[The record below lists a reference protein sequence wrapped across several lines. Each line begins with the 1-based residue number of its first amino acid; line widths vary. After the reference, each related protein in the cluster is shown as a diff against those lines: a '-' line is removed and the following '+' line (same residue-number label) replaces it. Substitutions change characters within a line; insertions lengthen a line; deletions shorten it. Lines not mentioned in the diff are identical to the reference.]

1 MEAKDLREMGGRR
14 ADAKAPRAEG
24 RNISFEAQKGYRPAR
39 KRDEAARKPARS
51 RAHRNDSQGETAQG
65 REKLMEARRMH
76 KERQGVVLSNKMQK
90 TVIVA
95 VERTVLHLKYKKY
108 LKRPHQGEGAR

>member
-1 MEAKDLREMGGRR
+1 
-14 ADAKAPRAEG
+14 
-24 RNISFEAQKGYRPAR
+24 
-39 KRDEAARKPARS
+39 
-51 RAHRNDSQGETAQG
+51 
-65 REKLMEARRMH
+65 MEARRMH

-108 LKRPHQGEGAR
+108 LKRRTKVKAHDEKSECRIGDRVVIVETRPLSRDKRWRVSKVINRAVVDPTIPPDAPLTA